1 MKIGS
6 KKIGKAKSSFIIAEG
21 CDNHMGSLDTA
32 MEMARLSKIAGA
44 DAIKFQHHLPD
55 EEMLKDIPLSDNFE
69 EPLYEFLEKNA
80 LSLSDHKKIKI
91 FCDEIGIIYLCTP
104 FSYKAAVEL
113 MTLDVPCFKI
123 GSGEMTDIPSLQKIA
138 DLGKPMILST
148 GMSTVSEIKD
158 TYNVLKKKK
167 IDFALL
173 NCTSEYPPVYEDINL
188 KFILEMKTLFPDAI
202 IGHSDHTPDI
212 YTTFGA
218 VSLGA
223 KIIEKHVII
232 DKKTPGPD
240 QSVSIDFNDLYL
252 LVDGIRKIEAAL
264 GSNKK
269 IHSKEEQIREWAFRS
284 VVTVKPISKGSII
297 QEGDLWTKRPG
308 TGIPS
313 KELPK
318 IIGKT
323 ATKNLEENKLLSHE
337 DYE

>member
-6 KKIGKAKSSFIIAEG
+6 KNIGKTTPSFIIAEG

-32 MEMARLSKIAGA
+32 MEMVRLSKIAGA

-55 EEMLKDIPLSDNFE
+55 EEMLKDIPLSDNFD
-69 EPLYEFLEKNA
+69 EPLYEFLVKNA
-80 LSLSDHKKIKI
+80 LSLSDHKKLKI
-91 FCDEIGIIYLCTP
+91 FCDKIGIIYLCTP
-104 FSYKAAVEL
+104 FSYAAAVEL
-113 MTLDVPCFKI
+113 MDLDVPCFKI

-148 GMSTVSEIKD
+148 GMSTISEIKD
-158 TYNVLKKKK
+158 TYDVLKQKK
-167 IDFALL
+167 IEFALL
-173 NCTSEYPPVYEDINL
+173 NCTSEYPPIYEDINL

-223 KIIEKHVII
+223 KIVEKHVII

-252 LVDGIRKIEAAL
+252 LVDGIRKIEASL

-284 VVTVKPISKGSII
+284 VVTVKSISKGSII
-297 QEGDLWTKRPG
+297 QESDLWTKRPG

-313 KELPK
+313 KELPT
-318 IIGKT
+318 IIGKV
-323 ATKNLEENKLLSHE
+323 ATKDLGKNKLLSRN
-337 DYE
+337 DFK

>member
-6 KKIGKAKSSFIIAEG
+6 KNIEKTMPSFIIAEG

-32 MEMARLSKIAGA
+32 MEMVRLSKIAGA
-44 DAIKFQHHLPD
+44 DAIKFQHHLAD

-69 EPLYEFLEKNA
+69 EPLYEFLVKNA
-80 LSLSDHKKIKI
+80 LSLSDHKKLKI
-91 FCDEIGIIYLCTP
+91 FCDKIGIIYLCTP

-113 MTLDVPCFKI
+113 MALDVPCFKI

-158 TYNVLKKKK
+158 TYDVLKKKK
-167 IDFALL
+167 IEFALL
-173 NCTSEYPPVYEDINL
+173 NCTSEYPPIYEDINL
-188 KFILEMKTLFPDAI
+188 KFILEMKTLFPDVI

-218 VSLGA
+218 ISLGA

-240 QSVSIDFNDLYL
+240 QSVSLDFNDLYQM
-252 LVDGIRKIEAAL
+252 VDGIRKIELAL
-264 GSNKK
+264 GSSKK
-269 IHSKEEQIREWAFRS
+269 IHSKEKQIRDWALRS
-284 VVTVKPISKGSII
+284 VVTVKSISKGSTFT
-297 QEGDLWTKRPG
+297 EDDLWTKRPG

-313 KELPK
+313 KELPN
-318 IIGKT
+318 IIGKI
-323 ATKNLEENKLLSHE
+323 ATKDLKNKLLSR
-337 DYE
+337 DDFK